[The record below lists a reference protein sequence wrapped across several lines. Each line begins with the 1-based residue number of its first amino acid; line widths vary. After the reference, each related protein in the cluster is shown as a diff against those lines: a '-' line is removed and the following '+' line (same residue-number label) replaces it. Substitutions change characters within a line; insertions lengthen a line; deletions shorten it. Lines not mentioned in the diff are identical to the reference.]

1 MNRHLKKEL
10 KRLLSGRT
18 ILDNEGVLVAL
29 PEGQRMIF
37 HGLTNGWSSVLF
49 SGIAVQEY
57 CFQLASDG
65 AEAFSVVF
73 PVMQRL
79 GRLVVLSERETALA
93 CMRRYPLSRPVILAA
108 DHEGDGLVRLSLYT
122 AKGLPARYLLRRG
135 LNDFCRALPEGLANP
150 VAVAVKKHNG
160 PHEEKTPRMT
170 RKERR
175 VEKALQALQAEKEK
189 EARRTK
195 GKREM

>member
-1 MNRHLKKEL
+1 MNKQLKKEL

-18 ILDNEGVLVAL
+18 ILDNEGVLMAL

-93 CMRRYPLSRPVILAA
+93 
-108 DHEGDGLVRLSLYT
+108 
-122 AKGLPARYLLRRG
+122 
-135 LNDFCRALPEGLANP
+135 
-150 VAVAVKKHNG
+150 VAVYGKGAAGTVSAAPRSERLLPCAAG
-160 PHEEKTPRMT
+160 GIGQSRGGCREE
-170 RKERR
+170 
-175 VEKALQALQAEKEK
+175 A
-189 EARRTK
+189 
-195 GKREM
+195 